1 MQFLQE
7 EYSIKSP
14 RDKWV
19 PESRQTLTSDELPSV
34 ETSLAGMKGDSFQTE
49 CLNKQP
55 GPACLSASLSFAAD
69 PVPPAPP
76 EPVWA
81 GGRPAPCQEA
91 TQTTKPTEMGRSLC
105 VPRTCWLLRIS
116 SLICAHLWLGGY

>member
-14 RDKWV
+14 CDKWV

-55 GPACLSASLSFAAD
+55 APVCLSAALSLLQTQFLQPHQSQSGLEEGQLLARK
-69 PVPPAPP
+69 PHGQPAPQ
-76 EPVWA
+76 
-81 GGRPAPCQEA
+81 R
-91 TQTTKPTEMGRSLC
+91 
-105 VPRTCWLLRIS
+105 
-116 SLICAHLWLGGY
+116 

>member
-55 GPACLSASLSFAAD
+55 GPACLSASLSFPLFLIYQQAD
-69 PVPPAPP
+69 LIYQQ
-76 EPVWA
+76 A
-81 GGRPAPCQEA
+81 GAHRCNP
-91 TQTTKPTEMGRSLC
+91 
-105 VPRTCWLLRIS
+105 LLLLYTGS
-116 SLICAHLWLGGY
+116 DGSVMW